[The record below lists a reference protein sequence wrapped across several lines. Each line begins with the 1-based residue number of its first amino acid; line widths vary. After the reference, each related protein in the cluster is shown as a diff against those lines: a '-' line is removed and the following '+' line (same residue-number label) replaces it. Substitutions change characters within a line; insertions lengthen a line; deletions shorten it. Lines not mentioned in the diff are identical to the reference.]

1 MLNNIQTLRALA
13 ALLVVFVHV
22 GAISHLALG
31 ETLRF
36 GHSGVDLFFVISG
49 FVMVYTYAQRPLSP
63 GGFLLNRVIRVV
75 PLYWTFTILLFVVAV
90 VSGYPLMQASRPTT
104 IQFLQSLVFVPFRQA
119 SGVVEPLYFLGWT
132 LNYEMM
138 FYVLFALAIAL
149 GRGRLERVVG
159 LAVAAVV
166 GMAAIGS
173 VLTPTSTWLSFYTS
187 PILLAFAVGMGIA
200 FAVVRGVT
208 TGPRVAVAML
218 AVGAIVL
225 LFAPQI
231 GLRIH
236 SPWLGLA
243 SGVIVAGAVALE
255 QRGWRTQSRAA
266 LLLGAASYALYLS
279 HPFATAIGDR
289 ISARVPAGIAFP
301 IALLATLLIAIPL
314 ALAIH
319 LAFERPVTALLRR
332 LIDHRRPIVDVSE
345 DALVG
350 ATAPTVAANEGRP
363 GSAQIGG

>member
-1 MLNNIQTLRALA
+1 
-13 ALLVVFVHV
+13 
-22 GAISHLALG
+22 
-31 ETLRF
+31 
-36 GHSGVDLFFVISG
+36 LFFVISG

-75 PLYWTFTILLFVVAV
+75 PLYWTFTILLFVVSI

-200 FAVVRGVT
+200 LPSF
-208 TGPRVAVAML
+208 
-218 AVGAIVL
+218 
-225 LFAPQI
+225 
-231 GLRIH
+231 
-236 SPWLGLA
+236 
-243 SGVIVAGAVALE
+243 
-255 QRGWRTQSRAA
+255 
-266 LLLGAASYALYLS
+266 AASRPGRAWLWRCL
-279 HPFATAIGDR
+279 R
-289 ISARVPAGIAFP
+289 SARSCCC
-301 IALLATLLIAIPL
+301 L
-314 ALAIH
+314 
-319 LAFERPVTALLRR
+319 
-332 LIDHRRPIVDVSE
+332 HRRS
-345 DALVG
+345 AC
-350 ATAPTVAANEGRP
+350 AFTVP
-363 GSAQIGG
+363 GSALHPA